1 MRRSA
6 LPLALCALAALAF
19 SPVAAMRVPDD
30 EKRDI
35 DTWVLSNDLDEVGNP
50 RGTMYTGGTPLFD
63 ESSGRRVDRYEYIVR
78 AHPDRPW
85 KTQTRYGDAEHQFGT
100 AFRRCRL
107 FRRRRRRKSG
117 RSVPESLGTRTRG
130 ADPGLQGA
138 PRWVRVR
145 KLDAGS
151 VDRAEHGE
159 RRGGGRA
166 GARARRLATPMRTLR
181 FFDVDRRASSEALS
195 EPIDPHVVRQTTN
208 AGHKTR

>member
-63 ESSGRRVDRYEYIVR
+63 ERSGRRVDRYEYIVR

-85 KTQTRYGDAEHQFGT
+85 KTVTLGDAEPPDAEPLFDDVVFLHDADDEKKKARGRFPSHWGPEPAAQTRDYRELPGGYGFGSST
-100 AFRRCRL
+100 LASWIEQNMAKDAAAPAAAPAPDDL
-107 FRRRRRRKSG
+107 RRR
-117 RSVPESLGTRTRG
+117 
-130 ADPGLQGA
+130 
-138 PRWVRVR
+138 
-145 KLDAGS
+145 
-151 VDRAEHGE
+151 
-159 RRGGGRA
+159 
-166 GARARRLATPMRTLR
+166 
-181 FFDVDRRASSEALS
+181 
-195 EPIDPHVVRQTTN
+195 
-208 AGHKTR
+208 

>member
-85 KTQTRYGDAEHQFGT
+85 KTQTRYGDAEPPVAEPRSDDVVFLDDADDEKAKGGRFPSRWGPEPAAQTRDYRELPGGYGFGSST
-100 AFRRCRL
+100 LARWIEQNMAKDAAAAAPAPAPDDL
-107 FRRRRRRKSG
+107 RRR
-117 RSVPESLGTRTRG
+117 
-130 ADPGLQGA
+130 
-138 PRWVRVR
+138 
-145 KLDAGS
+145 
-151 VDRAEHGE
+151 
-159 RRGGGRA
+159 
-166 GARARRLATPMRTLR
+166 
-181 FFDVDRRASSEALS
+181 
-195 EPIDPHVVRQTTN
+195 
-208 AGHKTR
+208 

>member
-63 ESSGRRVDRYEYIVR
+63 ESTGRRVDRYEYIVG

-85 KTQTRYGDAEHQFGT
+85 ATLETLEAEPPSPDAEPPS
-100 AFRRCRL
+100 
-107 FRRRRRRKSG
+107 SG
-117 RSVPESLGTRTRG
+117 EGVGDDEK
-130 ADPGLQGA
+130 DQDE
-138 PRWVRVR
+138 
-145 KLDAGS
+145 KDAGKKK
-151 VDRAEHGE
+151 V
-159 RRGGGRA
+159 
-166 GARARRLATPMRTLR
+166 
-181 FFDVDRRASSEALS
+181 SEALG
-195 EPIDPHVVRQTTN
+195 T
-208 AGHKTR
+208 

>member
-63 ESSGRRVDRYEYIVR
+63 ERSGRRVDRYEYIVR

-85 KTQTRYGDAEHQFGT
+85 KTRPWATRSHQMRNRFSTMSSFYTTPTTKKKKRAVGSRVAGDPN
-100 AFRRCRL
+100 
-107 FRRRRRRKSG
+107 RRRRPGITGSSPAGTGSEARR
-117 RSVPESLGTRTRG
+117 L
-130 ADPGLQGA
+130 
-138 PRWVRVR
+138 
-145 KLDAGS
+145 S

-159 RRGGGRA
+159 RRGGARG
-166 GARARRLATPMRTLR
+166 GARARRLATPMRA
-181 FFDVDRRASSEALS
+181 RRERANSKGFSTS
-195 EPIDPHVVRQTTN
+195 TTRVVGSARKN
-208 AGHKTR
+208 LV

>member
-85 KTQTRYGDAEHQFGT
+85 KTQTRYGDAEPPV
-100 AFRRCRL
+100 
-107 FRRRRRRKSG
+107 SEP
-117 RSVPESLGTRTRG
+117 RSDDVVFLDD
-130 ADPGLQGA
+130 ADDEKA
-138 PRWVRVR
+138 
-145 KLDAGS
+145 
-151 VDRAEHGE
+151 
-159 RRGGGRA
+159 GGRFPSRWGPEPA
-166 GARARRLATPMRTLR
+166 AQTRDYRELPGGYGFGSSTLARWIEQNMAKDAAAAAPAPAPDDLRR
-181 FFDVDRRASSEALS
+181 
-195 EPIDPHVVRQTTN
+195 
-208 AGHKTR
+208 

>member
-63 ESSGRRVDRYEYIVR
+63 ERSGRRVDRYEYIVR

-85 KTQTRYGDAEHQFGT
+85 KTQTLGDAEPPD
-100 AFRRCRL
+100 AEPL
-107 FRRRRRRKSG
+107 FDD
-117 RSVPESLGTRTRG
+117 VVFLDD
-130 ADPGLQGA
+130 ADDEKEQ
-138 PRWVRVR
+138 
-145 KLDAGS
+145 KKD
-151 VDRAEHGE
+151 
-159 RRGGGRA
+159 
-166 GARARRLATPMRTLR
+166 
-181 FFDVDRRASSEALS
+181 
-195 EPIDPHVVRQTTN
+195 
-208 AGHKTR
+208 